1 MRLRI
6 SLERSILLIS
16 STLFIRLMRCP
27 EDRDIFF
34 RQSATRSL
42 SSIWTAASSVMPMI
56 AFIGVRMSWLM
67 AERNSLLPRLAS
79 SARASA
85 SLSSSFLRRSSASM
99 SVTSARSIQT
109 VLRFLSPHKILICLY
124 RTPSPT
130 VYGTTK
136 SYPAGSFCSLDTIVS
151 RLNCVWMD
159 VLPSPISQYPAMSSR
174 ESL

>member
-1 MRLRI
+1 MPASILDRSRMLLMLSSRMRPLLRI
-6 SLERSILLIS
+6 SRKQL
-16 STLFIRLMRCP
+16 
-27 EDRDIFF
+27 
-34 RQSATRSL
+34 SL
-42 SSIWTAASSVMPMI
+42 DSLASSRRPSSDTPKI
-56 AFIGVRMSWLM
+56 AFRGVRMSWLM

>member
-16 STLFIRLMRCP
+16 SIVYRMHEMP

-42 SSIWTAASSVMPMI
+42 WTAASSVMAMI

-67 AERNSLLPRLAS
+67 AERNFAPDLHHHMFAPLVRQHVS
-79 SARASA
+79 S
-85 SLSSSFLRRSSASM
+85 
-99 SVTSARSIQT
+99 SARSIQT
-109 VLRFLSPHKILICLY
+109 VLRFLSPPQILIY
-124 RTPSPT
+124 TAW
-130 VYGTTK
+130 YGTTNHIAP
-136 SYPAGSFCSLDTIVS
+136 SASFIQTKLCGRMCFHL
-151 RLNCVWMD
+151 
-159 VLPSPISQYPAMSSR
+159 QYHNICNELQ